1 MTSAVAPTPVAG
13 LPVAPDPDSAESDF
27 DLAAFNWA
35 TALGPW
41 TTAMNGL
48 SDNVYNNALAAAESA
63 AAAADSAGAAASASN
78 AAQAAAAASLGA
90 ANFKGNWS
98 SLTGA
103 LNTPACVKHSGRFWL
118 LLNNL
123 ADVTAATPG
132 VSSAW
137 TSLDSGTAPSAVI
150 TTNTTAVVGVRYRI
164 AGACTLTVP
173 TGLQQ
178 GDLIAFSLM
187 DGVTGA
193 YVDFG
198 ATKFQGRDVGLMSLD
213 TPLIGLSM
221 TYENSTLG
229 LCQ

>member
-1 MTSAVAPTPVAG
+1 MTISSPPTLTDLPATPDRSAKGTFNARVVAMFDMLKNTGIGEWRTMMDWIRGAANDAATSASTAATQAGNAAGSAVAAQT
-13 LPVAPDPDSAESDF
+13 
-27 DLAAFNWA
+27 AA
-35 TALGPW
+35 T
-41 TTAMNGL
+41 
-48 SDNVYNNALAAAESA
+48 
-63 AAAADSAGAAASASN
+63 
-78 AAQAAAAASLGA
+78 ASLGA

-213 TPLIGLSM
+213 IPLIGLSM

>member
-63 AAAADSAGAAASASN
+63 VAASESAGAAASASN
-78 AAQAAAAASLGA
+78 IAQTAAGVAIGAS
-90 ANFKGNWS
+90 NFKGNWS
-98 SLTGA
+98 ALVGA

-132 VSSAW
+132 VSAAW
-137 TSLDSGTAPSAVI
+137 TSLDTGTSPSAVI
-150 TTNTTAVVGVRYRI
+150 TTDTVGVVGVRYRI
-164 AGACTLTVP
+164 AGACKLTLP
-173 TGLQQ
+173 TSYVQ
-178 GDLIAFSLM
+178 GDFIGFALM
-187 DGVTGA
+187 AGVTGA

-198 ATKFQGRDVGLMSLD
+198 ATKFQGLDVGLMRLD
-213 TPLIGLSM
+213 IPLLARSM
-221 TYENSTLG
+221 TYENATLG
-229 LCQ
+229 LSQ

>member
-1 MTSAVAPTPVAG
+1 MTISSPPTLTDLPATPDRSAKGTFNARVVAMFDMLKNTGIGEWRTMMDWIRGAATDAATSASTAATQAG
-13 LPVAPDPDSAESDF
+13 NAAGSA
-27 DLAAFNWA
+27 
-35 TALGPW
+35 
-41 TTAMNGL
+41 
-48 SDNVYNNALAAAESA
+48 V
-63 AAAADSAGAAASASN
+63 

-213 TPLIGLSM
+213 IPLIGLSM

>member
-1 MTSAVAPTPVAG
+1 MTISSPPTLTDLPATPDRSAKGTFNARVVAMFDMLKNTGIGEWRTMMDWIRGAASDAATSASTAATQAGNAAGSAVA
-13 LPVAPDPDSAESDF
+13 
-27 DLAAFNWA
+27 
-35 TALGPW
+35 
-41 TTAMNGL
+41 
-48 SDNVYNNALAAAESA
+48 
-63 AAAADSAGAAASASN
+63 
-78 AAQAAAAASLGA
+78 AQTAAAASLGA

-164 AGACTLTVP
+164 AAACTLTVP
-173 TGLQQ
+173 TGLLQ

-213 TPLIGLSM
+213 IPLIGLSM